1 MTRRTVKIKIPC
13 NVLAEYNQI
22 IQKMKVKMKSS
33 YARHGG
39 EGGNGPGGNSSC
51 LEMMSQLRMF
61 SSKSKVR
68 NVPQF
73 MTYSLFACL

>member
-1 MTRRTVKIKIPC
+1 M
-13 NVLAEYNQI
+13 
-22 IQKMKVKMKSS
+22 KMKMKSS
-33 YARHGG
+33 YARNGG

-73 MTYSLFACL
+73 MTYSSISSSYGSVAHCNWLCIGSVTYS